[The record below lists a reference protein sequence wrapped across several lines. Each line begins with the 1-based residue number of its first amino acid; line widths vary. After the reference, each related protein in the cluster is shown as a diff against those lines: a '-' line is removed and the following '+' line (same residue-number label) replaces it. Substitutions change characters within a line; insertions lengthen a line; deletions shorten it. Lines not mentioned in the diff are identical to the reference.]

1 MSDAENRW
9 RQRATRTVFESQ
21 WFRLQQDDLT
31 LPAGEEITYT
41 FVDHG
46 GYVVVV
52 PLQSDGRVVMER
64 VYRHT
69 LGRSLMECPSG
80 GLDGEDPL
88 LAGRRE
94 LEEETGYI
102 GGCWTS
108 LGSFAGSPGISNERF
123 HVWLAEGVVCE
134 GVVAREATEEME
146 VELLDFELLCERA
159 LRGEIEDAPSALAL
173 LLAHARRA

>member
-1 MSDAENRW
+1 VIDAKSRW
-9 RQRATRTVFESQ
+9 IRRATRTVFESP

-31 LPAGEEITYT
+31 LPAGEITYT

-52 PLQSDGRVVMER
+52 PLLADGRLVMEE

-69 LGRSLMECPSG
+69 LGRSLIECPSG

-88 LAGRRE
+88 SAGRRE
-94 LEEETGYI
+94 LEEETGYVA
-102 GGCWTS
+102 GNWTA
-108 LGSFAGSPGISNERF
+108 LGTFAGSPGISNERF
-123 HVWLAEGVVCE
+123 HVWLAEGVVSG
-134 GVVAREATEEME
+134 GVVAREATEEIE
-146 VELLDFELLCERA
+146 VQLVDFETTCARA

-173 LLAHARRA
+173 LLAQARRS